1 MYYGLSLFG
10 QAVPAFWLGTI
21 LILVFAVRLDWVPS
35 SGRDGAGSLVLPV
48 VTLAAYPAA
57 VLLRMVRASVQ
68 EAMAQDF
75 VRTARAKGLPEQI
88 VMFVH
93 VLRNAAAPV
102 VAYAGVLAG
111 FLFAGAVVVEWV
123 FAYPGVG
130 QLALQSVASRDL
142 PVVLVFVTVTAFL
155 IVVANLVADF
165 AIQLI
170 DPRARANGLPAA
182 GRSR

>member
-1 MYYGLSLFG
+1 M
-10 QAVPAFWLGTI
+10 
-21 LILVFAVRLDWVPS
+21 
-35 SGRDGAGSLVLPV
+35 
-48 VTLAAYPAA
+48 
-57 VLLRMVRASVQ
+57 
-68 EAMAQDF
+68 
-75 VRTARAKGLPEQI
+75 
-88 VMFVH
+88 MFVH

-170 DPRARANGLPAA
+170 DPRTRANGLRT

>member
-1 MYYGLSLFG
+1 M
-10 QAVPAFWLGTI
+10 
-21 LILVFAVRLDWVPS
+21 
-35 SGRDGAGSLVLPV
+35 
-48 VTLAAYPAA
+48 
-57 VLLRMVRASVQ
+57 
-68 EAMAQDF
+68 
-75 VRTARAKGLPEQI
+75 
-88 VMFVH
+88 
-93 VLRNAAAPV
+93 
-102 VAYAGVLAG
+102 AYAGVLAG
-111 FLFAGAVVVEWV
+111 FLCRRGRGRGV